1 MIIDKSRHPCF
12 NAEVKQKLG
21 RIHLPVA
28 PKCNIQCNYC
38 NRLYDCPNEGRP
50 GVTSRLFLP
59 DEAYNYFSHVI
70 EKVPNI
76 SVVGIAG
83 PGDPLANAAKTFE
96 TIRLIQRDY
105 PEMLFCLSTN
115 GLALMDFIKDIKELN
130 VSHVTVT
137 VNAVNPEIGEEIVP
151 FINFRGKKYTGKE
164 GAEILLHRQIKG
176 ITALKAAG
184 IVVKVNT
191 VVVPEKNAHHVSEI
205 ADEMKKLGVDVLNI
219 IPVYPA
225 KGSVFENVE
234 EPSHSLVSKL
244 RMKIAPKIPLMKHCG
259 RCRADAVGL
268 LGKDISSEFIKVV
281 KTKKSRE
288 RFAVASTDGNMVDQ
302 HFGHARRFLI
312 YEIVDKDISFVEER
326 KVDNY
331 CTGPEECLSKE
342 ERLLATISMLKDCK
356 SVLVSMI
363 GPYPKRR
370 LTEEG
375 IKPTIYCSSIEYA
388 ISKATGRLDSAE
400 VNNKLVMN
408 SNPTI

>member
-12 NAEVKQKLG
+12 NVEVKQKLG

-50 GVTSRLFLP
+50 GVTSRLFSP
-59 DEAYNYFSHVI
+59 DEAYNYFSRVI

-96 TIRLIQRDY
+96 TIRLIQRDF

-137 VNAVNPEIGEEIVP
+137 VNAVNPEISKEIVP

-164 GAEILLHRQIKG
+164 AAEILLHRQIKG
-176 ITALKAAG
+176 ISALKAAG

-191 VVVPEKNAHHVSEI
+191 VVVPGKNEHHVSEI
-205 ADEMKKLGVDVLNI
+205 ADKMKELGVDILNI

-225 KGSVFENVE
+225 KNSVFEEVE
-234 EPSHSLVSKL
+234 EPSHSLISKL
-244 RMKIAPKIPLMKHCG
+244 RASIAPKIPLMKHCG

-268 LGKDISSEFIKVV
+268 LGKDISSEFIKVAE
-281 KTKKSRE
+281 TKKSRE
-288 RFAVASTDGNMVDQ
+288 RLAVASTDRNMVDQ

-312 YEIVDKDISFVEER
+312 YEVIDKDIRFVEER
-326 KVDNY
+326 KVENY

-342 ERLLATISMLKDCK
+342 KRLLATILMLKDCK
-356 SVLVSMI
+356 SILVSMI
-363 GPYPKRR
+363 GPYPKKR

-375 IKPTIYCSSIEYA
+375 IKPIICCNSIEHA
-388 ISKATGRLDSAE
+388 ISKTTGRLGSVE
-400 VNNKLVMN
+400 LYRTLVMSSN
-408 SNPTI
+408 SI

>member
-1 MIIDKSRHPCF
+1 MIVDKSRHPCF
-12 NAEVKQKLG
+12 NAEVKEQLG

-50 GVTSRLFLP
+50 GVTSRLFSP
-59 DEAYNYFSHVI
+59 NEAYNYFSHVI

-83 PGDPLANAAKTFE
+83 PGDPLANAAETFE
-96 TIRLIQRDY
+96 TIRLIRRDF

-115 GLALMDFIKDIKELN
+115 GLALLDFIKDIKELD

-137 VNAVNPEIGEEIVP
+137 VNAIDPEITKEIVP
-151 FINFRGKKYTGKE
+151 FIKFRGKKYTGKE
-164 GAEILLHRQIKG
+164 AAEILLHRQIKG
-176 ITALKAAG
+176 IAALKAAG

-191 VVVPEKNAHHVSEI
+191 VVVPGKNEDHIPEI
-205 ADEMKKLGVDVLNI
+205 ADKMKELGVDVLNI

-225 KGSVFENVE
+225 KGSNFEDVK
-234 EPSHSLVSKL
+234 EPPHSLISRL
-244 RMKIAPKIPLMKHCG
+244 RMRVGSKIPLMKHCG

-268 LGKDISSEFIKVV
+268 LGKDISSEFIKIKPRV
-281 KTKKSRE
+281 KKE
-288 RFAVASTDGNMVDQ
+288 VARFAVASTDGKLVNQ

-312 YEIVDKDISFVEER
+312 YDLVGEDTRFVEER
-326 KVDNY
+326 KVENY

-342 ERLLATISMLKDCK
+342 DRLMATISMLKDCQ

-363 GPYPKRR
+363 GPYPKKR

-375 IKPTIYCSSIEYA
+375 IKPTICCESIEYGISEAVGIASSIEV
-388 ISKATGRLDSAE
+388 KRE
-400 VNNKLVMN
+400 LVMN
-408 SNPTI
+408 SNSI